1 MRERVFS
8 RGPVVGTAIAVA
20 IVLVLVTP
28 RAAGDERD
36 QIDALALV
44 LCAITGLSLAFRRSH
59 PLGHYV
65 VAMAATITYA
75 AIDYPGG
82 PIYAVAFASA
92 LAMVAGTER
101 RIALPAAFAGGASL
115 LAVQTVAEG
124 WAAHIFVFGAIWFV
138 GTVVFGE
145 AARLRREQA
154 RTARARQ
161 EFAERTREEEARRR
175 LAEERLQIARDVHDV
190 VGHSLA
196 TIALQAGVAE
206 HLLDGRE
213 PQARESMAT
222 IRRLSREALGEV
234 GAMLGVLRADG
245 TAERAPTPDLQQ
257 VTRLVEDMRA
267 AGLEIDLDLDP
278 TPVPEVVGGAAY
290 RIVQE
295 SLTNVVRHAG
305 PDAAARVTVA
315 ASNGSLEVEIT
326 DDGAGAT
333 TTHEGNGLTG
343 MRERAQAL
351 GGTFE
356 VGPAP
361 QGGFRVHAR
370 LPMVGIPGDRTVGVR

>member
-1 MRERVFS
+1 M
-8 RGPVVGTAIAVA
+8 
-20 IVLVLVTP
+20 
-28 RAAGDERD
+28 
-36 QIDALALV
+36 
-44 LCAITGLSLAFRRSH
+44 
-59 PLGHYV
+59 
-65 VAMAATITYA
+65 
-75 AIDYPGG
+75 
-82 PIYAVAFASA
+82 
-92 LAMVAGTER
+92 
-101 RIALPAAFAGGASL
+101 
-115 LAVQTVAEG
+115 
-124 WAAHIFVFGAIWFV
+124 
-138 GTVVFGE
+138 
-145 AARLRREQA
+145 
-154 RTARARQ
+154 
-161 EFAERTREEEARRR
+161 
-175 LAEERLQIARDVHDV
+175 

-213 PQARESMAT
+213 PQARESMAS
-222 IRRLSREALGEV
+222 IRRLSKEALGEV

-305 PDAAARVTVA
+305 SDATAKVRVA
-315 ASNGSLEVEIT
+315 ANNGSLEVEIT
-326 DDGAGAT
+326 DDGAGAS

-351 GGTFE
+351 GGSFE
-356 VGPAP
+356 VGTAP
-361 QGGFRVHAR
+361 QGGFRVHAV
-370 LPMVGIPGDRTVGVR
+370 LPSR

>member
-1 MRERVFS
+1 MRERLINKA
-8 RGPVVGTAIAVA
+8 PLIGTAVLVA
-20 IVLVLVTP
+20 IVLVVVTP
-28 RAAGDERD
+28 QAAGDERD
-36 QIDALALV
+36 KIDALALT
-44 LCAITGLSLAFRRSH
+44 LAAITGLSLAFRRSH
-59 PLGHYV
+59 PLAQYV
-65 VAMAATITYA
+65 VAMAATVTYA
-75 AIDYPGG
+75 ALNYPGG
-82 PIYAVAFASA
+82 PIFAVAFAST

-101 RIALPAAFAGGASL
+101 RIALPAAFAGGAL
-115 LAVQTVAEG
+115 LIAVQAVADE
-124 WAAHIFVFGAIWFV
+124 WQAHIFVLGAIWFV

-154 RTARARQ
+154 RTAQARK
-161 EFAERTREEEARRR
+161 EFAERTREEEQRRR

-213 PQARESMAT
+213 PEARESMAS
-222 IRRLSREALGEV
+222 IRRLSKEALGEV

-245 TAERAPTPDLQQ
+245 TAARAPTPDLQH

-267 AGLEIDLDLDP
+267 AGLEVNLDLDP
-278 TPVPEVVGGAAY
+278 APVPETVGGAAY

-305 PDAAARVTVA
+305 PDAAATVRVA
-315 ASNGSLEVEIT
+315 ADNGAVEVEIT
-326 DDGAGAT
+326 DDGTGAT
-333 TTHEGNGLTG
+333 ITREGNGLTG

-361 QGGFRVHAR
+361 QGGFRVHAL
-370 LPMVGIPGDRTVGVR
+370 LPTR